1 MHGTPRILDDG
12 TIIYPKKGKEPPP
25 CLEGY
30 RRKAEQG
37 PDAWILIPLWR
48 DCDFRQQVLRRRED
62 CNCEMLVNVCG
73 HPLGQNL
80 ELTISICESC
90 ILWQRS

>member
-1 MHGTPRILDDG
+1 MHGTPRILEDG

-25 CLEGY
+25 CLDGY

-37 PDAWILIPLWR
+37 ADAWVLIPLWR
-48 DCDFRQQVLRRRED
+48 DCKFRQQVLRRRED
-62 CNCEMLVNVCG
+62 CNCEILVNVCG
-73 HPLGQNL
+73 HPLGNSV

-90 ILWQRS
+90 ILWQNN